1 MGTSKSVDQ
10 FTAKMAK
17 AGANI
22 TRERRAIVTDGA
34 LASKDTV
41 VEAAKRATGG
51 SMRLSNVGRNGSR
64 LGARY
69 DLKGRANP
77 TALVKATGAWQIRDS
92 SLSGG
97 PTSAHTIPKAVGP
110 RGRARKRLLLP
121 DGSIRRRV
129 EHPGSDRADY
139 FAQAQL
145 KMTRTVPTIM
155 ATRTV
160 RTVLSA
166 FH

>member
-10 FTAKMAK
+10 FTAKLAK

-22 TRERRAIVTDGA
+22 TKERRAIVMDGA

-41 VEAAKRATGG
+41 IEAARKATGG

-64 LGARY
+64 LGARF

-97 PTSAHTIPKAVGP
+97 PTADHEIPRPNRRGQRKALMLVPGETW
-110 RGRARKRLLLP
+110 
-121 DGSIRRRV
+121 RRRV
-129 EHPGSDRADY
+129 HHSGSDRGDY
-139 FAQAQL
+139 FAAAQL